1 MLNIILTTALIILLI
16 MTCTWLISLLL
27 GEMSIVDVGW
37 GLGFVIIT
45 FFHLTELENITTIQ
59 LVMAIVISLWG
70 LRLAT
75 YIFIRNKGKG
85 EDPRY
90 KAWRNDWG
98 KNTWWISYFKVFLLQ
113 GFLMLLIA
121 LPIQAVMYNGG
132 NTLTVFHI
140 VGIVLWIF
148 GFLFETISDWQL
160 YIFKSL
166 PENKGKVMQSGLWRY
181 TRHPNYFGESVVWWG
196 VFFISIGSGNIW
208 LSLISPVLL
217 TFMLLKVSGVSML
230 EARYTG
236 NDAYSKY
243 KRSTSPFLPLPPRRV
258 Q

>member
-1 MLNIILTTALIILLI
+1 MINIILTTALIILII
-16 MTCTWLISLLL
+16 MTITWFISLLI

-37 GLGFVIIT
+37 GLGFILIT
-45 FFHLTELENITTIQ
+45 LLHVFRLENVTTVQLIMTAVIT
-59 LVMAIVISLWG
+59 LWG

-113 GFLMLLIA
+113 GVLMLLIA
-121 LPIQAVMYNGG
+121 LPIQAVMWSSG
-132 NTLTVFHI
+132 NTLSMLQVAGIAIWTV
-140 VGIVLWIF
+140 
-148 GFLFETISDWQL
+148 GFLFETIGDWQL
-160 YIFKSL
+160 YRFKSKA
-166 PENKGKVMQSGLWRY
+166 ENKGKVMQSGLWRY
-181 TRHPNYFGESVVWWG
+181 TRHPNYFGESLVWWG

-230 EARYTG
+230 EARYAG
-236 NDAYSKY
+236 NDAYSVY
-243 KRSTSPFLPLPPRRV
+243 KRTTSAFLPLPPKRLP
-258 Q
+258 